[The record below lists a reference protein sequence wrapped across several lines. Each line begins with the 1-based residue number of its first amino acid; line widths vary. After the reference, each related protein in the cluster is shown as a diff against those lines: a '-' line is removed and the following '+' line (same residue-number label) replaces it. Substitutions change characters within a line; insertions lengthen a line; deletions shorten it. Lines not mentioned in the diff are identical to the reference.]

1 MNREWLQSTTLRVA
15 SLLAPSNQRAEWLAG
30 WRSEL
35 WYIPRRGATLFC
47 LGSFRDALWLRRNH
61 FSTEKR
67 TRIHPESPLTC
78 LAFLGILA
86 VVGMLIAVCLSG
98 PLTLRTTLW
107 HLRSRDLPAACIV
120 TLVLSCLLLPATLA
134 VGRALANRHPMPW
147 PSRLRWGIFL
157 ALKIVLVQPSIL
169 CGLFVWILIAPVAP
183 FAPLGILA
191 AWILTLRWVF
201 TDQQR
206 RCPACLRLLKKPV
219 RIGNS
224 SQTFLEWYGEESIC
238 SRGHGLLHIPE
249 ISTTYSGTQA
259 WLRLGDSWSGLFS
272 KTR

>member
-1 MNREWLQSTTLRVA
+1 MKSEWLQYATLRVA
-15 SLLAPSNQRAEWLAG
+15 SLLAPRDERDEWLQG

-35 WYIPRRGATLFC
+35 WYIPQRGAVLFC
-47 LGSFRDALWLRRNH
+47 LGSFRDALWLRRNNLG
-61 FSTEKR
+61 TEKR
-67 TRIHPESPLTC
+67 TRIHLESPLSC
-78 LAFLGILA
+78 LAFLGTLA
-86 VVGMLIAVCLSG
+86 VVSMLVAVCLLG
-98 PLTLRTTLW
+98 PLTSRTKLW
-107 HLRSRDLPAACIV
+107 HLRSRDLPAACIM

-134 VGRALANRHPMPW
+134 VGRAPANCHPMPW

-157 ALKIVLVQPSIL
+157 ALKILLVQPTIL
-169 CGLFVWILIAPVAP
+169 CGLFVWILIAPVVP
-183 FAPLGILA
+183 FAWFGILA

-201 TDQQR
+201 ADQQR
-206 RCPACLRLLKKPV
+206 RCPACLRLLTKPV

-249 ISTTYSGTQA
+249 MSTPYSGTQS

-272 KTR
+272 KSR